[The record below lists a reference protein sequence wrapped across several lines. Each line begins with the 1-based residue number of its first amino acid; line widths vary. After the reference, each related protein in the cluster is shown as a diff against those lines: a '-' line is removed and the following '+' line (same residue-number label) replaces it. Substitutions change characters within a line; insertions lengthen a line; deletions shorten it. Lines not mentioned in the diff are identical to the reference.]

1 MTGDRL
7 NFSFYESIEGGF
19 ISKDRTKMY
28 FVGIIDTLTYYGAA
42 KKVEYYSKNLVF
54 GKTVS
59 CIPPK

>member
-42 KKVEYYSKNLVF
+42 KNLP
-54 GKTVS
+54 G
-59 CIPPK
+59 